1 MYESTSYQ
9 YFEDVNWGLLRLW
22 GDRKDLDVLDVG
34 CGFATTSQHIARR
47 GNRVTG
53 IESSVEAVTVSRE
66 RIDEVIHADLQQL
79 DALGNRRFD
88 VIIFADVLEH
98 LAWPIGVLRGYLG
111 LLKDGGSVIVSLPN
125 VGLWSVRLNLLMGRF
140 RYEETGVLD
149 RTHLRFFTRRTA
161 REMIEQAG
169 LQVVRR
175 TYNPGL
181 VRPFVPLAKKLLGGG
196 GAGEVG
202 ESHDPSALLES
213 RPYKLYMKT
222 IYPMERVIA
231 SAWPGALAFQMIFE
245 ARKAVDSSIRGSV
258 DQ

>member
-1 MYESTSYQ
+1 MYESTNYQ

-22 GDRKDLDVLDVG
+22 GDRKDHDVLDVG
-34 CGFATTSQHIARR
+34 CGFATTSQYLAMRR
-47 GNRVTG
+47 NYVTG
-53 IESSVEAVTVSRE
+53 IESSAEAVAVARQRVT
-66 RIDEVIHADLQQL
+66 EVIHADLQQL
-79 DALGNRRFD
+79 DEVKRALGNRRFD

-98 LAWPIGVLRGYLG
+98 LAWPIGVLRGYLD

-125 VGLWSVRLNLLMGRF
+125 VGLWSVRLNLLLGRF

-149 RTHLRFFTRRTA
+149 HTHLRFFTRRTA

-196 GAGEVG
+196 TD
-202 ESHDPSALLES
+202 SHDPSALLES
-213 RPYKLYMKT
+213 RPYKLYLKT
-222 IYPMERVIA
+222 IYPMERAIA
-231 SAWPGALAFQMIFE
+231 SAWPGVLAFQMIFE
-245 ARKAVDSSIRGSV
+245 ARRT
-258 DQ
+258 

>member
-1 MYESTSYQ
+1 MYESTTYQ

-34 CGFATTSQHIARR
+34 CGFATTSQHIATR
-47 GNRVTG
+47 GNHVTG
-53 IESSVEAVTVSRE
+53 IESSAEAVALAQQ

-79 DALGNRRFD
+79 DDVNRLLDGRRFD

-98 LAWPIGVLRGYLG
+98 LAWPIGVLRGYLD

-125 VGLWSVRLNLLMGRF
+125 VGLWSVRLSLLSGRF

-161 REMIEQAG
+161 RELIEHAG
-169 LQVVRR
+169 LEVVRR

-181 VRPFVPLAKKLLGGG
+181 VRPFVPLAKKFLGGG
-196 GAGEVG
+196 D
-202 ESHDPSALLES
+202 SHDPSALLDS
-213 RPYKLYMKT
+213 PAYKMYLKA
-222 IYPMERVIA
+222 IYPIERVVA

-245 ARKAVDSSIRGSV
+245 GKRAVDR
-258 DQ
+258 

>member
-1 MYESTSYQ
+1 MYESTTYQ

-22 GDRKDLDVLDVG
+22 GDRKNLDVLDVG
-34 CGFATTSQHIARR
+34 CGFATTSQHIAKR

-53 IESSVEAVTVSRE
+53 IESSAEAVAVART
-66 RIDEVIHADLQQL
+66 RISEVIHADLQNHT
-79 DALGNRRFD
+79 LGDRRFD

-98 LAWPIGVLRGYLG
+98 LSWPIGVLRGYLD

-125 VGLWSVRLNLLMGRF
+125 VGLWSVRLNLLLGRF

-161 REMIEQAG
+161 REMIEQVG
-169 LQVVRR
+169 LKVVRR

-196 GAGEVG
+196 TD
-202 ESHDPSALLES
+202 SHDPSALLES
-213 RPYKLYMKT
+213 RPYKLYLKT
-222 IYPMERVIA
+222 IYPIERAIA

-245 ARKAVDSSIRGSV
+245 ARKRSGLVD
-258 DQ
+258 